1 MLPKRSPSLCQPYEG
16 MTGSLGPLVWWG
28 FGRFFR
34 RVSLFSVP
42 VGLGFVRPGCPV
54 WSGL

>member
-1 MLPKRSPSLCQPYEG
+1 VLPKRSPSLCQPYEG